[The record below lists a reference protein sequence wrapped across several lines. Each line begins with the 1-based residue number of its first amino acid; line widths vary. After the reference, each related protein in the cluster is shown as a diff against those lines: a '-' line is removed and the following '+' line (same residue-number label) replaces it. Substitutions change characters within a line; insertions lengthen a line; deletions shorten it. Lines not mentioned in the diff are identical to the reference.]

1 MSAKHGLLMPD
12 DKVSW
17 YDKEISELSTD
28 EKEQLVSDVVDSL
41 PNDIDGLMI
50 LMGREYADPLKEKL
64 PDDIEVWDPL
74 EGVELF
80 NQREE
85 LPDLATPSDQVTFED
100 F

>member
-1 MSAKHGLLMPD
+1 
-12 DKVSW
+12 
-17 YDKEISELSTD
+17 
-28 EKEQLVSDVVDSL
+28 
-41 PNDIDGLMI
+41 MI